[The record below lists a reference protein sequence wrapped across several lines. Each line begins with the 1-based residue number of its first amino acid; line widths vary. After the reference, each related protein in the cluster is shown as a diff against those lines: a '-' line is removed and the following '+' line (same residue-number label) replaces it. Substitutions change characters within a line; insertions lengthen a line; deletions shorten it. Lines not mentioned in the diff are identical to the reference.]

1 MKIGH
6 DADRERRRP
15 RLGHTGFL
23 DCVPLFWGL
32 ARTTALLDV
41 DLVADTPDRLARRL
55 LAGDL
60 DIAAVPAVTY
70 LRHSEELLALP
81 GIASGSDGPMMSS
94 VLVSN
99 VGLDE
104 LHGATVALAPA
115 GPTSRRLARLLL
127 EERYGVVSRYV
138 PGSRDPVFV
147 LRGADAAVL
156 FGDSALDAAVSRGR
170 TPAGPRVHDLAGL
183 WREWTGLPFVFAVW
197 AVRRELARRR
207 PDAVAAAHRG
217 LLAARDLARAENAE
231 LAARTARWEPYDA
244 PTLERYFGRALDYS
258 FGPRQ
263 VAGLAEFARRTGHGV
278 PAVVSGE
285 WFPGVGD
292 ESAVT

>member
-1 MKIGH
+1 MDTGRN
-6 DADRERRRP
+6 AGAGRGRA
-15 RLGHTGFL
+15 RLGHTGSL

-41 DLVADTPDRLARRL
+41 DLVADTPTALARRL

-70 LRHSEELLALP
+70 LRHSDDLLALP

-94 VLVSN
+94 VLV
-99 VGLDE
+99 GTADPGE
-104 LHGATVALAPA
+104 LHGATVALTPA

-127 EERYGVVSRYV
+127 EERYGVSSTYV
-138 PGSRDPVFV
+138 PGSADPAAV

-156 FGDSALDAAVSRGR
+156 FGDAGLDAAVSAPHTG
-170 TPAGPRVHDLAGL
+170 TRVHDLAGL

-197 AVRRELARRR
+197 AVRRDFARQR

-217 LLAARDLARAENAE
+217 LLAARDLARAETAE
-231 LAARTARWEPYDA
+231 LAARTARWEPFDA
-244 PTLERYFGRALDYS
+244 PTLARYFGRALDYS

-263 VAGLAEFARRTGHGV
+263 IAGLTEFARRTGH
-278 PAVVSGE
+278 PAPALATGE
-285 WFPGVGD
+285 WAPGLPDAG
-292 ESAVT
+292 TLH

>member
-1 MKIGH
+1 VDIGR
-6 DADRERRRP
+6 DADPERHRP

-60 DIAAVPAVTY
+60 DVAAVPAVTY
-70 LRHSEELLALP
+70 LRHSDELLALP

-99 VGLDE
+99 VALDE
-104 LHGATVALAPA
+104 LHGATVALAPT

-138 PGSRDPVFV
+138 PGSPDPMSV
-147 LRGADAAVL
+147 LHGADAAVL
-156 FGDSALDAAVSRGR
+156 FGDPALDVAVAGR
-170 TPAGPRVHDLAGL
+170 RTSAGPRVHDLAGL

-197 AVRRELARRR
+197 AVRREFALRR

-217 LLAARDLARAENAE
+217 LLAARDLARAETAE

-244 PTLERYFGRALDYS
+244 PTLERYFGRSLDYS

-263 VAGLAEFARRTGHGV
+263 VAGLAEFARRTGHDA
-278 PAVVSGE
+278 PALVSGE
-285 WFPGVGD
+285 WFPGV
-292 ESAVT
+292 

>member
-1 MKIGH
+1 MEIGH
-6 DADRERRRP
+6 YADRERRRP

-32 ARTTALLDV
+32 ARTAVLLDV

-104 LHGATVALAPA
+104 LRGATVALAPA
-115 GPTSRRLARLLL
+115 GPTSRRLAQLLL

-138 PGSRDPVFV
+138 PGSRDPVSV

-156 FGDSALDAAVSRGR
+156 FGDAALHAAVSRGR
-170 TPAGPRVHDLAGL
+170 TPAGPRVYDLAGL

-197 AVRRELARRR
+197 AVRREVARRR
-207 PDAVAAAHRG
+207 PVAVAAAHRG

-231 LAARTARWEPYDA
+231 LAARTARWEPFDV
-244 PTLERYFGRALDYS
+244 PTLESYFGHALDYS
-258 FGPRQ
+258 FGARQ
-263 VAGLAEFARRTGHGV
+263 VAGLAEFARLTGHGV
-278 PAVVSGE
+278 PALVSGE
-285 WFPGVGD
+285 WFPVAGD
-292 ESAVT
+292 ESTVA